1 MHRLYTLSR
10 NTEESVRSRPA
21 SVRHHIPSSFFFIAL
36 VLLYRYHCFAFTKTI
51 KGREY
56 ADATLGSTLK
66 QFLVVVF
73 WGFFFFRKQK
83 NPLVSSSSKAHKIA
97 DL

>member
-73 WGFFFFRKQK
+73 LGVFFLENKK
-83 NPLVSSSSKAHKIA
+83 NL
-97 DL
+97 

>member
-36 VLLYRYHCFAFTKTI
+36 VLSYRYHCFALTKTI

-56 ADATLGSTLK
+56 ADAGSTLK

-73 WGFFFFRKQK
+73 FFLENKKPFR
-83 NPLVSSSSKAHKIA
+83 
-97 DL
+97 

>member
-21 SVRHHIPSSFFFIAL
+21 SVRHHIPSSFFFFIAL

-56 ADATLGSTLK
+56 ADAGSTLK
-66 QFLVVVF
+66 QFLVVIFLGVF
-73 WGFFFFRKQK
+73 FLENKK
-83 NPLVSSSSKAHKIA
+83 TL
-97 DL
+97 